1 MIDSFDDVPAFVTVV
16 EAGGFSAA
24 ARRLNLSRS
33 AVGKAIARLEGRLG
47 IRLFHRTT
55 RSQSL
60 TDDGQVF
67 HEYCQRALGELRAGK
82 ELLESGRKTA
92 SGRLRISM
100 PVLFGRLCVAPIL
113 TRLTTLHPD
122 LALELDFR
130 DSHVDL
136 VHDGFDL
143 VVRNGPLGGGSGL
156 MTRRVAHE
164 RTMVCA
170 APAYVDR
177 HGMPAGLPDLGR
189 HQSIAYCRD
198 RRTQVWLFPRDD
210 GPPLEMSPVTR
221 LRFDDLGAILDAAV
235 AGFGLAWLPDWLV
248 SDSIRSGRLVQ
259 VVHDAASLTSDVH
272 AIWPETPHLPMRVRI
287 AIDALVAGMASRL

>member
-1 MIDSFDDVPAFVTVV
+1 MTDIFDDVPAFVTVV

-33 AVGKAIARLEGRLG
+33 AVGKAIARLEARLG

-60 TDDGQVF
+60 TEDGQVF
-67 HEYCQRALGELRAGK
+67 HEYCQRALGELRAAK
-82 ELLESGRKTA
+82 QLLESGRKTA
-92 SGRLRISM
+92 SGKLRISM
-100 PVLFGRLCVAPIL
+100 PVLFGRLRVAPIL

-143 VVRNGPLGGGSGL
+143 VVRNGPLDGGLGL
-156 MTRRVAHE
+156 MTRRIAHE

-170 APAYVDR
+170 SPAYIER
-177 HGMPAGLPDLGR
+177 HGMPTGLSDLSR
-189 HQSIAYCRD
+189 HRSVAYCRNG
-198 RRTQVWLFPRDD
+198 RTQAWLFPRDGD
-210 GPPLEMSPVTR
+210 PPLEMSPVTR

-248 SDSIRSGRLVQ
+248 SDGIRSGELVQ
-259 VVHDAASLTSDVH
+259 VLPDAASLTGDVH

-287 AIDALVAGMASRL
+287 AIDALAAGMRSSL